1 LFVNFTTLPYFSEN
15 RTDFER
21 AVAIFR
27 KTPKRVSCNLK
38 DAQKDKNTVGM
49 NDRKNTQKSTS
60 RQISKQTGE

>member
-1 LFVNFTTLPYFSEN
+1 MDKHALLAISDEIEFDEN

-38 DAQKDKNTVGM
+38 
-49 NDRKNTQKSTS
+49 
-60 RQISKQTGE
+60 